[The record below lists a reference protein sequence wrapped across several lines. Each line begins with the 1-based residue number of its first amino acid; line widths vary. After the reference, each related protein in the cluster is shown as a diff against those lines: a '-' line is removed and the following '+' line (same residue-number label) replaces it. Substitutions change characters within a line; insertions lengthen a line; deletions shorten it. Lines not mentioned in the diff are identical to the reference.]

1 MIPSD
6 KTSTASLDRLVAAAP
21 IERLVAMLEAE
32 IGIRARRFEHQ
43 HASVELELLR
53 SFAND
58 LQAALADARNT
69 NVIGNVADAARLA
82 KRPKST
88 VRRICGKHGEK
99 AGACLVEGEWSI
111 HLPEFLQFIAHMP
124 QDAQA
129 RPASA
134 RTRAQRTSNDHHHHL
149 GEAA

>member
-1 MIPSD
+1 MTQSD
-6 KTSTASLDRLVAAAP
+6 KTSPTSLDRLVAAAP
-21 IERLVAMLEAE
+21 FERLAAMLEAE
-32 IGIRARRFEHQ
+32 IGIRARRLEHQ

-53 SFAND
+53 SFATD

-69 NVIGNVADAARLA
+69 EVIGNVAAAARLA

-88 VRRICGKHGEK
+88 IRRICKEHEDK
-99 AGACLVEGEWSI
+99 AGACFVEGEWSI
-111 HLPEFLQFIAHMP
+111 HLPQFLAFIATMP
-124 QDAQA
+124 RHQNP

-134 RTRAQRTSNDHHHHL
+134 RTRAQRPSNDDHPHL

>member
-6 KTSTASLDRLVAAAP
+6 KSSTASLDRLVAAAP
-21 IERLVAMLEAE
+21 IERLVAALDTE
-32 IGIRARRFEHQ
+32 IGIRARRLEHQ

-58 LQAALADARNT
+58 LRTALADARNT
-69 NVIGNVADAARLA
+69 EVIGNVADAARLS

-88 VRRICGKHGEK
+88 VRRICKNHEDK
-99 AGACLVEGEWSI
+99 AGACFVEGEWSI
-111 HLPEFLQFIAHMP
+111 HLPQFLQFIAHMP
-124 QDAQA
+124 HDAQA
-129 RPASA
+129 RRASA
-134 RTRAQRTSNDHHHHL
+134 RPRAPRTSNDHHHHM